1 MYNQPQNTIS
11 NSTILS
17 SLAGIM
23 FFGPFIKIP
32 EHSTQ
37 QEKNFLQGYI
47 KI

>member
-1 MYNQPQNTIS
+1 MEQPQNTIS

-17 SLAGIM
+17 ALAGIM

-32 EHSTQ
+32 EHATPP
-37 QEKNFLQGYI
+37 EKSFLQGYT